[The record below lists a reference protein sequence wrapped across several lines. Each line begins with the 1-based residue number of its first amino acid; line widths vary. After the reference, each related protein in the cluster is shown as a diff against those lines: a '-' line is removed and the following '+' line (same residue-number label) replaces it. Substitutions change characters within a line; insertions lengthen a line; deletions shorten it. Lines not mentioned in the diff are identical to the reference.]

1 MIKTLLK
8 KQMLESFSWLFYNA
22 KSGKLRKGVGLLGN
36 IILYIAVFGL
46 IAGMFF
52 VMALELCE
60 PLVSIG
66 YGWLYFA
73 IIGMVA
79 IVLGAFG
86 SVFNTHSTL
95 YLAKDNDMLLS
106 LPIPASKILFARLSG
121 VYLMGLMYELIA
133 MVPALI
139 IWFIYADL
147 TVLGVIFSLLIPFV
161 LSVFVLTLSCVLGWV
176 VALVSSRIKNK
187 SFITVILSLAFIA
200 AYYYFYMQA
209 YEMLMGIVANAEAIG
224 ESVKTALS
232 LFYQMGL
239 AAEGRISSM
248 MLFTGIILGLFAVV
262 YIVLSRTFIKIA
274 ASNKGNTGAKKKI
287 SIGKEARVSTV
298 DKALLFKERK
308 RFTSSANYMMNCGL
322 GTVFILAAAV
332 ALVIGKKAISEAVT
346 QMFGAKE
353 GLTLLIATA
362 AAATMGSMNDISAPS
377 VSLEGKNL
385 WLLQS
390 LPVDPWK
397 VLWAKV
403 RLHWYITSVPVIVL
417 TLACEY
423 VFGFSALEWFTM
435 FAVAMAFVMF
445 MAEFGVIMN
454 LLKPNFT
461 WTNEIIP
468 IKQSMSVIVSMF
480 GGWIL
485 TAVFALAYILLDDIL
500 SPMIFLFFVA
510 VALCVAVGG
519 AEWWLRTKGRRIF
532 AEL

>member
-22 KSGKLRKGVGLLGN
+22 KSGKLRKGIGLLGN
-36 IILYIAVFGL
+36 IILYIAVFG
-46 IAGMFF
+46 IVAGMFF
-52 VMALELCE
+52 VMALQLCE
-60 PLVSIG
+60 PLVAIG

-73 IIGMVA
+73 ITGMVA

-106 LPIPASKILFARLSG
+106 LPIPASKILLARISG
-121 VYLMGLMYELIA
+121 VYLMGLLYELIA

-147 TVLGVIFSLLIPFV
+147 NVLGVIFSLLIPIV
-161 LSVFVLTLSCVLGWV
+161 LSFFVLTLSCVLGWV
-176 VALVSSRIKNK
+176 VALVSSKIKSK
-187 SFITVILSLAFIA
+187 SFVTVILSLAFIA

-224 ESVKTALS
+224 DSVKNVLA

-239 AAEGRISSM
+239 AAEGSISSM
-248 MLFTGIILGLFAVV
+248 MLFTGIILAMFAVV

-274 ASNKGNTGAKKKI
+274 TTNKGNAGPKKKI
-287 SIGKEARVSTV
+287 SVGKEAKVSSV

-332 ALVIGKKAISEAVT
+332 ALLIGGEGLSEALNQV
-346 QMFGAKE
+346 FGEKE
-353 GLTLLIATA
+353 GFLLLIATA
-362 AAATMGSMNDISAPS
+362 AVATMSSMNDISAPAI
-377 VSLEGKNL
+377 SLEGKSL

-403 RLHWYITSVPVIVL
+403 RLHWYITSIPSIVL

-423 VFGFSALEWFTM
+423 VFGFDALEWFVM
-435 FAVAMAFVMF
+435 FAVVIFFIMF
-445 MAEFGVIMN
+445 MAEFGLIMN
-454 LLKPNFT
+454 LLKPNLT

-468 IKQSMSVIVSMF
+468 IKQSMSVMVAMF
-480 GGWIL
+480 GGMIL
-485 TAVFALAYILLDDIL
+485 VGVFALAYILLDAVI
-500 SPMIFLFFVA
+500 SPMVFLIFVA
-510 VALCVAVGG
+510 AVLLAAVAVS
-519 AEWWLRTKGRRIF
+519 EWWLRTKGRKIF
-532 AEL
+532 ASL

>member
-1 MIKTLLK
+1 MVKTLLK

-22 KSGKLRKGVGLLGN
+22 KSGKLRKGIGLLGN
-36 IILYIAVFGL
+36 ILLYVAVFG
-46 IAGMFF
+46 IVAAMFF
-52 VMALELCE
+52 VMALDLCE
-60 PLVSIG
+60 PLVAIG

-95 YLAKDNDMLLS
+95 YLAKDNDLLLA
-106 LPIPASKILFARLSG
+106 LPIPVSKILFARISG

-176 VALVSSRIKNK
+176 VALVSSKIKNK

-200 AYYYFYMQA
+200 AYYFFYMRA
-209 YEMLMGIVANAEAIG
+209 YEMLMSIVTNAEAVG
-224 ESVKTALS
+224 NSVKNVLA

-239 AAEGRISSM
+239 AAEGSISSM
-248 MLFTGIILGLFAVV
+248 MLFTGIILALFAVV

-274 ASNKGNTGAKKKI
+274 TTNKGSSGPKKKI
-287 SIGKEARVSTV
+287 SVGKEAKVSSI

-308 RFTSSANYMMNCGL
+308 RFTSSANYMMNCAL

-332 ALVIGKKAISEAVT
+332 ALFIAGDKLSEPMN
-346 QMFGAKE
+346 QLFGEKE
-353 GLTLLIATA
+353 GFLLLIATA
-362 AAATMGSMNDISAPS
+362 AAATMSCMNDITAPS
-377 VSLEGKNL
+377 VSLEGKSL

-403 RLHWYITSVPVIVL
+403 RLHWYITSIPSIVL

-423 VFGFSALEWFTM
+423 VFEFDALEWFVM
-435 FAVAMAFVMF
+435 FAVVMIFIMF
-445 MAEFGVIMN
+445 MAEFGLIMN
-454 LLKPNFT
+454 LLKPNLE
-461 WTNEIIP
+461 WTNEVIP
-468 IKQSMSVIVSMF
+468 VKQGLAVFVAMF
-480 GGWIL
+480 GGMIL
-485 TAVFALAYILLDDIL
+485 VGVFAIAYVLLDEIL
-500 SPMIFLFFVA
+500 SPVMFLIAVAVVMFVA
-510 VALCVAVGG
+510 VAVS
-519 AEWWLRTKGRRIF
+519 EWWLRTKGRKIF

>member
-1 MIKTLLK
+1 MVKTLLK

-22 KSGKLRKGVGLLGN
+22 KSGKLRKGAGLLGN
-36 IILYIAVFGL
+36 IILYIAVFGVV
-46 IAGMFF
+46 AGMFF
-52 VMALELCE
+52 VMALQLCE
-60 PLVSIG
+60 PLVAIG

-73 IIGMVA
+73 ITGMVA

-106 LPIPASKILFARLSG
+106 LPIPASKILLARLSG
-121 VYLMGLMYELIA
+121 VYLMGLMYEMIA
-133 MVPALI
+133 MVPVLI

-161 LSVFVLTLSCVLGWV
+161 LSFFILTLSCVLGWV

-187 SFITVILSLAFIA
+187 SFVTVVLSLAFIA

-209 YEMLMGIVANAEAIG
+209 YEMLLGIVANAEAIG
-224 ESVKTALS
+224 ESVKTVLA

-239 AAEGRISSM
+239 AAEGSISSM
-248 MLFTGIILGLFAVV
+248 MLFTGIILALFVIV
-262 YIVLSRTFIKIA
+262 YLVLSRTFIKIA
-274 ASNKGNTGAKKKI
+274 TTNKGSAGSKKKI
-287 SIGKEARVSTV
+287 SIGKEAKVSSV

-308 RFTSSANYMMNCGL
+308 RFTGSANYMMNCGL

-332 ALVIGKKAISEAVT
+332 ALVIGKNAISEAVT
-346 QMFGAKE
+346 QMLGAKE
-353 GLTLLIATA
+353 GVALLIATA

-377 VSLEGKNL
+377 ISLEGKSL

-423 VFGFSALEWFTM
+423 VFGFTALEWFAM
-435 FAVAMAFVMF
+435 FAVSMAFVMF
-445 MAEFGVIMN
+445 LAELGVIMN

-468 IKQSMSVIVSMF
+468 IKQSMSVLVSMF

-485 TAVFALAYILLDDIL
+485 TAVFAVAYILLGDIV
-500 SPMIFLFFVA
+500 SPIVFLFFVA
-510 VALCVAVGG
+510 VVLCAVVAA
-519 AEWWLRTKGRRIF
+519 AELWLRTKGREIF
-532 AEL
+532 AKL

>member
-1 MIKTLLK
+1 MIKALMK

-22 KSGKLRKGVGLLGN
+22 KSGKLRKGIGLVGN
-36 IILYIAVFGL
+36 IILYVLVFGVL
-46 IAGMFF
+46 AAMFL
-52 VMALELCE
+52 MMGLLLCE

-73 IIGMVA
+73 ITSMVA

-106 LPIPASKILFARLSG
+106 LPIPVSKILIARLSG
-121 VYLMGLMYELIA
+121 VYLMGLMYEMIA
-133 MVPALI
+133 MIPVLI
-139 IWFIYADL
+139 VWFIYADL

-161 LSVFVLTLSCVLGWV
+161 LSFFILTLSCVLGWV

-209 YEMLMGIVANAEAIG
+209 YEMLLNIVANAEAIG
-224 ESVKTALS
+224 EGVKTSLA

-239 AAEGRISSM
+239 AAEGSISSM
-248 MLFTGIILGLFAVV
+248 MLFTGIILALFGMV
-262 YIVLSRTFIKIA
+262 YLVLNRTFIKIA
-274 ASNKGNTGAKKKI
+274 TTNKGSAGTKKKI
-287 SIGKEARVSTV
+287 SIGKEAKVSTV

-332 ALVIGKKAISEAVT
+332 ALVIGKNAISEVFL

-353 GLTLLIATA
+353 GISLLIATA
-362 AAATMGSMNDISAPS
+362 AAVTMGSMNDISAPS
-377 VSLEGKNL
+377 ISLEGKSL

-403 RLHWYITSVPVIVL
+403 RLHWYITSVPVVVL

-423 VFGFSALEWFTM
+423 VFGFTAVEWFLM
-435 FAVAMAFVMF
+435 FAIVMFFVMF
-445 MAEFGVIMN
+445 MAEFGLILN

-461 WTNEIIP
+461 WTNEIVP
-468 IKQSMSVIVSMF
+468 IKQSMSVFVAMF

-485 TAVFALAYILLDDIL
+485 TAVFAVAYLLL
-500 SPMIFLFFVA
+500 GALVSPMVFLIFAAVVLFAMVA
-510 VALCVAVGG
+510 A
-519 AEWWLRTKGRRIF
+519 AEWWLRTKGREIF
-532 AEL
+532 AKL

>member
-1 MIKTLLK
+1 MVKTLLK

-36 IILYIAVFGL
+36 IILYVAVFG
-46 IAGMFF
+46 IVAAMFF

-60 PLVSIG
+60 PLVAIG

-73 IIGMVA
+73 IVGMMA

-95 YLAKDNDMLLS
+95 YLAKDNDLLLA
-106 LPIPASKILFARLSG
+106 LPIPVSKILFARISG

-139 IWFIYADL
+139 IWFVYADL

-176 VALVSSRIKNK
+176 VALVSSKIKNK

-200 AYYYFYMQA
+200 AYYFFYMRA
-209 YEMLMGIVANAEAIG
+209 YEMLMSIVTNAEAVG
-224 ESVKTALS
+224 NSVKNVLA

-239 AAEGRISSM
+239 AAEGSISSM
-248 MLFTGIILGLFAVV
+248 MLFTGIILALFAVV

-274 ASNKGNTGAKKKI
+274 TTNKGSSGPKKKI
-287 SIGKEARVSTV
+287 SVGKEAKVSSI

-332 ALVIGKKAISEAVT
+332 ALFIAGDKLSEPMN
-346 QMFGAKE
+346 QLFGEKE
-353 GLTLLIATA
+353 GFLLLIATA
-362 AAATMGSMNDISAPS
+362 TAAMMSCMNDTTAPS
-377 VSLEGKNL
+377 VSLEGKSL

-403 RLHWYITSVPVIVL
+403 RLPWYITSIPSIVL

-423 VFGFSALEWFTM
+423 VFEFDALEWFVM
-435 FAVAMAFVMF
+435 FAVVMIFIMF
-445 MAEFGVIMN
+445 MAEFGLIMN
-454 LLKPNFT
+454 LLKPNLE
-461 WTNEIIP
+461 WTNEVIP
-468 IKQSMSVIVSMF
+468 VKQGLAVFVAMF

-485 TAVFALAYILLDDIL
+485 VAAFALAYVLLDEIM
-500 SPMIFLFFVA
+500 SPVVFLIFVA
-510 VALCVAVGG
+510 VVMLAAVAV
-519 AEWWLRTKGRRIF
+519 AEWWLRTKGRKIF

>member
-22 KSGKLRKGVGLLGN
+22 KSGKLRKGIGLLGN
-36 IILYIAVFGL
+36 IILYIAVFG
-46 IAGMFF
+46 IVAGMFF

-60 PLVSIG
+60 PLVAIG

-106 LPIPASKILFARLSG
+106 LPIPTSKILFARISG
-121 VYLMGLMYELIA
+121 VYLMGLMYEMIA

-139 IWFIYADL
+139 IWFIYADI

-161 LSVFVLTLSCVLGWV
+161 ISIFVLTLSCVLGWV
-176 VALVSSRIKNK
+176 VALVSSKIKSK

-200 AYYYFYMQA
+200 AYYFFYMQA
-209 YEMLMGIVANAEAIG
+209 YEMLMSIVENAEAVG
-224 ESVKTALS
+224 ESVKNVFA

-239 AAEGRISSM
+239 AAEGSISSM
-248 MLFTGIILGLFAVV
+248 MLFTGIILALFTIV
-262 YIVLSRTFIKIA
+262 YGVLSRTFIKIA
-274 ASNKGNTGAKKKI
+274 TTNKGSAGPKKKI
-287 SIGKEARVSTV
+287 TIGKEAKVSSI

-332 ALVIGKKAISEAVT
+332 ALFIAGDK
-346 QMFGAKE
+346 FGEVMNQVFGEKE
-353 GLTLLIATA
+353 GFLLLIATA
-362 AAATMGSMNDISAPS
+362 AAATMSCMNDITAPS
-377 VSLEGKNL
+377 VSLEGKSL

-403 RLHWYITSVPVIVL
+403 RLHWYITSVPTIIL
-417 TLACEY
+417 LLACKY
-423 VFGFSALEWFTM
+423 AFGFTSPEWFVM
-435 FAVAMAFVMF
+435 FAVVIFFIMF
-445 MAEFGVIMN
+445 MAEFGLIMN
-454 LLKPNFT
+454 LLKPNLS
-461 WTNEIIP
+461 WTNEVIP
-468 IKQSMSVIVSMF
+468 IKQSMAVFVAMF
-480 GGWIL
+480 GGWIVI
-485 TAVFALAYILLDDIL
+485 AVFAIAYVLLDEIM
-500 SPMIFLFFVA
+500 SPVVFLIFVA
-510 VALCVAVGG
+510 VLMLAAVAV
-519 AEWWLRTKGRRIF
+519 AEWWLRTKGRKIF
-532 AEL
+532 ASL

>member
-1 MIKTLLK
+1 MIKTLIK
-8 KQMLESFSWLFYNA
+8 KQMLESFSWLFFNA

-52 VMALELCE
+52 VMALQLCE
-60 PLVSIG
+60 PLVAIG

-121 VYLMGLMYELIA
+121 VYLMGLLYELIA

-161 LSVFVLTLSCVLGWV
+161 LSLFILTLSCVLGWV

-224 ESVKTALS
+224 ESVKNALA

-248 MLFTGIILGLFAVV
+248 MLFTGIILGLFLIV
-262 YIVLSRTFIKIA
+262 YAVLSRTFIKIA
-274 ASNKGNTGAKKKI
+274 TTNKGSAGAKKKI
-287 SIGKEARVSTV
+287 SVGKEAKVSNI

-322 GTVFILAAAV
+322 GSVFILAAAV
-332 ALVIGKKAISEAVT
+332 ALLIGGEGVSEAMNQV
-346 QMFGAKE
+346 FGEKE
-353 GLTLLIATA
+353 GMLLLIATA
-362 AAATMGSMNDISAPS
+362 AAATMSSMNDITAPS
-377 VSLEGKNL
+377 ISLEGKSL

-403 RLHWYITSVPVIVL
+403 RLHWYITSVPTFVL
-417 TLACEY
+417 LLASKV
-423 VFGFSALEWFTM
+423 VFDFDILEWFIM
-435 FAVAMAFVMF
+435 FAVVMCFIMF
-445 MAEFGVIMN
+445 MAEFGLIMN
-454 LLKPNFT
+454 LMKPNLL

-468 IKQSMSVIVSMF
+468 IKQSMSVFVAMF
-480 GGWIL
+480 GGMIL
-485 TAVFALAYILLDDIL
+485 VGLFALAYVLLDAIF
-500 SPMIFLFFVA
+500 SPTVFLLFVAAVLFVA
-510 VALCVAVGG
+510 VAAS
-519 AEWWLRTKGRRIF
+519 EWWLRTKGRRLF